1 MKENFQKALYMMT
14 EIYKVEKERLNM
26 NQPTT
31 YQELIEKYDVD
42 TLNRF
47 QNIHELYLKNGKS
60 R

>member
-1 MKENFQKALYMMT
+1 MT